1 MGYTNSWRLA
11 FRPVAPKKE
20 NPATV
25 RYAGRGSGP
34 FFFVREC
41 RGRGDNAS

>member
-1 MGYTNSWRLA
+1 MGLCQFTA
-11 FRPVAPKKE
+11 AGIQTDGTKKE

-25 RYAGRGSGP
+25 RYARRGSGP

-41 RGRGDNAS
+41 QGRGDNAS